1 MKLKYILAALL
12 VACVSATNAVE
23 LNKDALKSMQ
33 KEGHKLLEES
43 SNGRAFKGAGGFCLD
58 IAGAGMV
65 VRSCNSDA
73 KKQLWKLDGK
83 ARLVAHNGQCVDGAR
98 LKKCGSGPTQKW
110 SHDGK
115 KRLANGKKECLQIQ
129 GNKPKAGAKVVIS
142 ACSGSAKQIW
152 K

>member
-1 MKLKYILAALL
+1 MKLKYILAGLL
-12 VACVSATNAVE
+12 VACVSAVNAVE

-33 KEGHKLLEES
+33 QEGHKLLEES
-43 SNGRAFKGAGGFCLD
+43 SGGRAYKGAGGFCLD

-65 VRSCNSDA
+65 VRSCNA
-73 KKQLWKLDGK
+73 KTKNQLWKLDGQS
-83 ARLVAHNGQCVDGAR
+83 RLVAHNGQCVDGAS

-115 KRLANGKKECLQIQ
+115 KSLANGKKQCLQIQ
-129 GNKPKAGAKVVIS
+129 GDKPKAGAKVVIS
-142 ACSGSAKQIW
+142 ACSGSANQIW

>member
-1 MKLKYILAALL
+1 MKLKYFLACFL
-12 VACVSATNAVE
+12 VSCVSAANAVE

-33 KEGHKLLEES
+33 QEGHKLLEEPS
-43 SNGRAFKGAGGFCLD
+43 GGRAYKGAGGFCLD

-65 VRSCNSDA
+65 VKSCKSGT
-73 KKQLWKLDGK
+73 KSQLWNLDSQ
-83 ARLVAHNGQCVDGAR
+83 ARLVAHNGNCVDGAR

-115 KRLANGKKECLQIQ
+115 KRLANGKKQCLQIQ

-142 ACSGSAKQIW
+142 ACSGSANQVW